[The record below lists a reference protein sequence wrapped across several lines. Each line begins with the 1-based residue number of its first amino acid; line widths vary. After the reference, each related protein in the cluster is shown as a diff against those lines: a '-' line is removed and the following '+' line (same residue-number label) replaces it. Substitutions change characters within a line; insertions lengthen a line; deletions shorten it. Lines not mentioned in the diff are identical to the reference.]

1 MASIFIRTII
11 IYITLSLTF
20 RLTGKRQV
28 SELEVSELI
37 CTFLISEIAAFPID
51 DPDIPLLN
59 AVIPIIFIMS
69 VEIILSH
76 LKNKFRPIEKLF
88 EGKSDYII
96 YRGHFFQKVLKEN
109 RISVREF
116 FSEIRN
122 QGYGGIGELY
132 YAILEPNGRI
142 SLIEK
147 QDQSKKNSGQDKGIS
162 HPIIID
168 GKIDEAAL
176 GHTGLD
182 KTWVRNQMTAKNCDV
197 SEVFLFAV
205 NDAGETELILKEKE

>member
-51 DPDIPLLN
+51 DPDIPL
-59 AVIPIIFIMS
+59 
-69 VEIILSH
+69 